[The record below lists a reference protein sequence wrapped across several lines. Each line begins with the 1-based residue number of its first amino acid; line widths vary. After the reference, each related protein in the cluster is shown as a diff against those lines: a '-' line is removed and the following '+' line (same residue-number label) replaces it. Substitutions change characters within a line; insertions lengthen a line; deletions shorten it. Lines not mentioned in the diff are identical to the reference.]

1 MKRGGAA
8 FSIVAIWF
16 GVVMTAG
23 AAYVFITDPAMV
35 LKALGKDPSLT
46 GRTDI
51 WDALMREVAE
61 RPWTGFGYQAF
72 WGKDSVPA
80 AFIRAETQWPVPSA
94 HNGWIDLLIQLGWP
108 GAITVGHHG
117 R

>member
-1 MKRGGAA
+1 
-8 FSIVAIWF
+8 V
-16 GVVMTAG
+16 
-23 AAYVFITDPAMV
+23 V

-51 WDALMREVAE
+51 WTALMREVAE

-72 WGKDSVPA
+72 WGRIDP
-80 AFIRAETQWPVPSA
+80 RRLDPQAETGWPVPSA

-108 GAITVGHHG
+108 GAIAVGLAVLVAFLTTLFRSAG
-117 R
+117 SGVIARAGGAWPISPSS